1 MCWGL
6 TSQHTSCGYTRVS
19 IKETSE
25 DTAES
30 RCTKKGCIVTLET
43 LKLFLR
49 TSSTNTYGTSQMEK
63 LVAGPWKGKPVIK
76 YSRQHGCTIYMIQN
90 KHSIVHPCNS
100 KMAILLLKWHKPEE
114 QEKWIFVLRR
124 KRTLSQINLLPMGH
138 GSAHHLGPW
147 TEELYLHMII
157 CFSYEWFQVDS
168 NFEHYYARTFG
179 SHWTPQTRSQSQP
192 MFIY

>member
-1 MCWGL
+1 VCWGL

-138 GSAHHLGPW
+138 GSAFYECWFKFQAVLCEDFWGPLNSSNQKPKPIY
-147 TEELYLHMII
+147 TYTNQKEFL
-157 CFSYEWFQVDS
+157 S
-168 NFEHYYARTFG
+168 NFRK
-179 SHWTPQTRSQSQP
+179 QK
-192 MFIY
+192 

>member
-124 KRTLSQINLLPMGH
+124 KRTLSQINLLPWVMG
-138 GSAHHLGPW
+138 
-147 TEELYLHMII
+147 LHFMNA
-157 CFSYEWFQVDS
+157 DS
-168 NFEHYYARTFG
+168 NFKQYYARTFG
-179 SHWTPQTRSQSQP
+179 AHWTPQTRSQSQS
-192 MFIY
+192 ILILIKKSY